1 MIDTGIGIPEDK
13 LGDLFGEYVM
23 VDPEHARTYGG
34 TGLGL
39 RIVKTLVELMSGDI
53 TVESKVGEGTRIT
66 IALPME
72 TTEAEWVIDEPQTDP
87 KQVLGAK
94 RFGWWTTCGPID

>member
-1 MIDTGIGIPEDK
+1 M
-13 LGDLFGEYVM
+13 
-23 VDPEHARTYGG
+23 
-34 TGLGL
+34 
-39 RIVKTLVELMSGDI
+39 KTLVELMSGDI

-87 KQVLGAK
+87 KQVLGGK
-94 RFGWWTTCGPID
+94 TLWVVDDMRGQSISR